1 MLVRIR
7 YTAATGEKLINVT
20 FGPKNIRRRIAGTE
34 ELHEVEIRNGR
45 SSATQFSLDENGFV
59 LVQHRT
65 AVRDFFDKAEL
76 ERVYYPEVSELI
88 RSVSGAERVILFDHT
103 LRSGEEA
110 EREEKRHPRAAA
122 PRRTMTTRNGP
133 GRKRVRELMGEEA
146 ETLLKRRFAIIQ
158 VWRAINQPIESQSAR
173 NRATRRAR
181 PGRSPD
187 RRATLSAPHRP
198 DLSPEVQPEAPLVL
212 FPAAWAATRR
222 SFSRCSTAET
232 DGRARFT
239 PHTSF
244 DDPTTPLGAPPR
256 QSIEARALAFF

>member
-20 FGPKNIRRRIAGTE
+20 FGPKNIRRRVAGTE

-45 SSATQFSLDENGFV
+45 SSVTQFSLDENGFV

-88 RSVSGAERVILFDHT
+88 RSVSGAARVIVFDHT

-110 EREEKRHPRAAA
+110 ERDARGIREPLSSAHNDYTEWS
-122 PRRTMTTRNGP
+122 GP
-133 GRKRVRELMGEEA
+133 NRVRELMGEEA
-146 ETLLKRRFAIIQ
+146 ETLTCRLKY
-158 VWRAINQPIESQSAR
+158 
-173 NRATRRAR
+173 
-181 PGRSPD
+181 
-187 RRATLSAPHRP
+187 
-198 DLSPEVQPEAPLVL
+198 SPEHRWFYFPQMGRDEALV
-212 FPAAWAATRR
+212 FKVFD
-222 SFSRCSTAET
+222 SET

-239 PHTSF
+239 PHASF
-244 DDPTTPLGAPPR
+244 DDPSTPLGAPPR